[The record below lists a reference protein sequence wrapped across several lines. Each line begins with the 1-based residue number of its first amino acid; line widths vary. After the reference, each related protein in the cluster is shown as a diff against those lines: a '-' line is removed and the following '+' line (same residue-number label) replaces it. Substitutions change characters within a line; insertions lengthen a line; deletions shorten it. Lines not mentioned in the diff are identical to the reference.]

1 MNVNEHF
8 LKTLEKKDM
17 LKLSGSSDTLV
28 LCAYIDEEEKENEED
43 DKKEID
49 NKKFKKTKKFFSMC
63 III

>member
-1 MNVNEHF
+1 MNDNEHF
-8 LKTLEKKDM
+8 LKTLENKDM

-28 LCAYIDEEEKENEED
+28 LCAYIDENEEEED

-49 NKKFKKTKKFFSMC
+49 NKKKKFFSMC